1 MLTMMATRF
10 SPRALHIHIFD
21 YGDTVGD
28 QLARQ
33 ARSYATAI
41 ATSRGYRLGRR
52 VSAPIID
59 GEGLL
64 ARFTFPITMSKTP
77 VKTPQ

>member
-1 MLTMMATRF
+1 MMATRF
-10 SPRALHIHIFD
+10 SPRALHIHVFD

-41 ATSRGYRLGRR
+41 AASRGYRIGRR
-52 VSAPIID
+52 VSAPMID

-64 ARFTFPITMSKTP
+64 ARFTFPITMSKFP
-77 VKTPQ
+77 ARAKT